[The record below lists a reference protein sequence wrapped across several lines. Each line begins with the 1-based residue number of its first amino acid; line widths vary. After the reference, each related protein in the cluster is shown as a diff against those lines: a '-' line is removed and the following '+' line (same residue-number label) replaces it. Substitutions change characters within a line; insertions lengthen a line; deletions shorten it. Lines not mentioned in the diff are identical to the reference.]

1 MAWNPFD
8 FGFLSDNWTKI
19 IKELLE
25 DNHVDVG
32 EIQYFLFSQFSDA
45 DNLLTL
51 EKLGA
56 SKEKYVFVGDKY
68 GYTGVSSPI
77 MALNE
82 VWEDIPEEGYLL
94 FCSVAAGYSMN
105 AVLYKI

>member
-1 MAWNPFD
+1 M
-8 FGFLSDNWTKI
+8 
-19 IKELLE
+19 
-25 DNHVDVG
+25 
-32 EIQYFLFSQFSDA
+32 
-45 DNLLTL
+45 
-51 EKLGA
+51 

-82 VWEDIPEEGYLL
+82 VWDNIGEGGYLV